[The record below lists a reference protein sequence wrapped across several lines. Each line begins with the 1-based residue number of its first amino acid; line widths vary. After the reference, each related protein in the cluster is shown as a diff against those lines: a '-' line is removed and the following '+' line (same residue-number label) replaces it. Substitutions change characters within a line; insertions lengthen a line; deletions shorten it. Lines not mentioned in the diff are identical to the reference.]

1 MAHFLCCFAIAFP
14 SFLKLLLHFAQPFFS
29 LVLASSHEGWICKL
43 TCNPSLGILEF
54 ANPFA
59 MSALGFSNLQ
69 TRKTP
74 SLFFYINQSFI
85 YKNQP
90 FFTNALSRFL
100 KLQIDLQT
108 QPSGF
113 RMRGMDS
120 HMQPSRIVACPEAVN
135 EEGGTGGE
143 IRTCHKKA
151 QKCKKKAGNEWS
163 PPKKGWPQGSS
174 FILKR

>member
-1 MAHFLCCFAIAFP
+1 MRAG
-14 SFLKLLLHFAQPFFS
+14 S
-29 LVLASSHEGWICKL
+29 VRL
-43 TCNPSLGILEF
+43 TCNPSLGIRDF

-69 TRKTP
+69 TRQNTQP
-74 SLFFYINQSFI
+74 FSFYINQ
-85 YKNQP
+85 P
-90 FFTNALSRFL
+90 FCLKKSTFCFTNVFFRFL

-135 EEGGTGGE
+135 EEGGTEWE

-151 QKCKKKAGNEWS
+151 QKCKKKAGKKWS
-163 PPKKGWPQGSS
+163 KNKQRLPTRLIFDSKTLNLQNPQGCPKGS
-174 FILKR
+174 K